1 MNKRSALFVAG
12 GLVVT
17 MLIAASA
24 ILMGVTGPSSAHAN
38 VVPRHHKQKA
48 VVKTIKRTVTVHE
61 PAPAPSTSTNVTST
75 TTAGSIGAQD
85 DRSGGSHEGSGGM
98 NPPPSP
104 MPGSGGWGEDDGS
117 PSGSPSPSG
126 GPSWGG
132 DD

>member
-24 ILMGVTGPSSAHAN
+24 ILMGVTGPSPARAN
-38 VVPRHHKQKA
+38 VVPPRHKQKPI
-48 VVKTIKRTVTVHE
+48 VKTIKRTVTVHE
-61 PAPAPSTSTNVTST
+61 PALAPSTFTNIPST
-75 TTAGSIGAQD
+75 TTRSADAEHD
-85 DRSGGSHEGSGGM
+85 PSGGSHHGPGGT
-98 NPPPSP
+98 NPPPGP
-104 MPGSGGWGEDDGS
+104 MPGSGGEGEDDGS

>member
-38 VVPRHHKQKA
+38 VVPPHHKQKP

-61 PAPAPSTSTNVTST
+61 PALAPSTSTYVTST
-75 TTAGSIGAQD
+75 TTAGSTDAEHD
-85 DRSGGSHEGSGGM
+85 PSGGSHHGSGGTA
-98 NPPPSP
+98 PPPSP
-104 MPGSGGWGEDDGS
+104 MPGSGGEGEDDGS

-126 GPSWGG
+126 GPSWDG